1 MSAQASRAPDID
13 TSVPTRHNAHW
24 GSLVLKALCWLSGFI
39 TIGFLLLIVVYVC
52 VNGIPHLKASLFAV
66 KYSTRNVSMFHAI
79 INTLSMTALS
89 LLFSVPVGVMGGIY
103 LAEYAKPDSRLV
115 KVIRIMAETLAGIP
129 SIVYAL
135 FGMLAFVVTLKIGIS
150 ILSGAL
156 TLAIMTLPL
165 ILRQTEES
173 LLAVPMS
180 YREGSF
186 GLGAGKLRT
195 TLRIVLPVATPGILA
210 AVLLSIG
217 RISGETAA
225 LMYTSGTATR
235 IAHLDQSGRTLSVH
249 LYMLQQEGRFIDEAF
264 AVAVVLLVIVILMN
278 ALSSLI
284 AKKLTRKG

>member
-1 MSAQASRAPDID
+1 MRTAPRDLSRID
-13 TSVPTRHNAHW
+13 TSVPTRGHAHW
-24 GSLVLKALCWLSGFI
+24 GSRTLKALCWLSGFL
-39 TIGFLLLIVVYVC
+39 TIGSLLLIVLFIC
-52 VNGIPHLKASLFAV
+52 INGIPHLKPSLFAV

-79 INTLSMTALS
+79 INTLSMTFLA

-103 LAEYAKPDSRLV
+103 LAEYAKPGSRLV
-115 KVIRIMAETLAGIP
+115 KVIRVTAETLAGIP

-195 TLRIVLPVATPGILA
+195 TIRIVLPVAMPGILA

-225 LMYTSGTATR
+225 LIYTAGTATR
-235 IAHLDQSGRTLSVH
+235 IAALDQSGRTLSVH
-249 LYMLQQEGRFIDEAF
+249 LYQLQQEGRFIDEAF
-264 AVAVVLLVIVILMN
+264 AVAVVLLLIVVLMN
-278 ALSSLI
+278 SLSSLI

>member
-1 MSAQASRAPDID
+1 
-13 TSVPTRHNAHW
+13 
-24 GSLVLKALCWLSGFI
+24 
-39 TIGFLLLIVVYVC
+39 
-52 VNGIPHLKASLFAV
+52 
-66 KYSTRNVSMFHAI
+66 MF
-79 INTLSMTALS
+79 T
-89 LLFSVPVGVMGGIY
+89 
-103 LAEYAKPDSRLV
+103 
-115 KVIRIMAETLAGIP
+115 
-129 SIVYAL
+129 L